1 MTRQPVKSSQLA
13 AIGYDPIS
21 QTLEVEF
28 TPTKKQTAAGEPGSI
43 YQYSDVAPGDAARLT
58 EAESIGSHF
67 IKVIKADPER
77 FPFKKI
83 S

>member
-1 MTRQPVKSSQLA
+1 MERKKVTSSQLKS
-13 AIGYDPIS
+13 IGFDPIS
-21 QTLEVEF
+21 QTMEVEF

-43 YQYSDVAPGDAARLT
+43 YQYSNVAPGDAARLT
-58 EAESIGSHF
+58 KAESIGSHF

>member
-1 MTRQPVKSSQLA
+1 MTRKPVKSSQLA

-28 TPTKKQTAAGEPGSI
+28 TPTRKQEAADHPGSI
-43 YQYSDVAPGDAARLT
+43 YQYSNVAPGDAARLE
-58 EAESIGSHF
+58 EAESVGSHF
-67 IKVIKADPER
+67 IKIIKADPER

>member
-1 MTRQPVKSSQLA
+1 MTRKPVQSSQLA

-28 TPTKKQTAAGEPGSI
+28 HATKKQEAADQPGSI
-43 YQYSDVAPGDAARLT
+43 YQYSNVQPGDAARLT
-58 EAESIGSHF
+58 EAESVGSHF
-67 IKVIKADPER
+67 IKHIKSDPER

>member
-28 TPTKKQTAAGEPGSI
+28 TPTKKQTAADQPGSI
-43 YQYSDVAPGDAARLT
+43 YQYTGVAPGDAARLT

-67 IKVIKADPER
+67 IKHIKADPER

>member
-13 AIGYDPIS
+13 AIGFDPIS

-28 TPTKKQTAAGEPGSI
+28 TPTKKQTAAGDSGSV
-43 YQYSDVAPGDAARLT
+43 YQYSNVAPGDAARLT
-58 EAESIGSHF
+58 DAESIGSHF

-77 FPFKKI
+77 YPCKKI